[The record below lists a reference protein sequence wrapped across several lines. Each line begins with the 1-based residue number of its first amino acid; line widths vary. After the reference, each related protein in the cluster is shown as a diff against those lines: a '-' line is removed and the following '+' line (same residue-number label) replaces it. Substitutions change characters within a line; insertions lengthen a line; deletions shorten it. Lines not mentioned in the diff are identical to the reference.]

1 VSPDAPLIS
10 NLAIWSNIALIRQY
24 HQNMPLDEAKALALE
39 LLSLMDMEAISEK
52 RNSALT
58 TEERF
63 CAMLLR
69 AAMVRDAVLVL
80 DRPFSILTN
89 LRDGIF
95 IMDALH
101 RIDDLI
107 AEVHIFDYS
116 WAESC
121 YGGAECR

>member
-1 VSPDAPLIS
+1 
-10 NLAIWSNIALIRQY
+10 
-24 HQNMPLDEAKALALE
+24 MPAEEARAFAVE
-39 LLSLMDMEAISEK
+39 LLSRMDMEAVSGK

-69 AAMVRDAVLVL
+69 AAMIRDALIVL
-80 DRPFSILTN
+80 DRPFNILTN
-89 LRDGIF
+89 LRDGTF
-95 IMDALH
+95 IMDSLH

-107 AEVHIFDYS
+107 AEVYIFDYS